1 MKQFHPVRRL
11 TVLVVA
17 AAMAVSMAL
26 PAAALWNVQEAA
38 APSVAAFSKNSL
50 VTDVISFAPDDFVA
64 DAGKLSLDSIILT
77 SLPDQNAGVLTLG
90 DKEIAAGDVVGMSAV
105 SGLRFRPLTAPT
117 VAATCFT
124 FTPIFSD
131 GTTGNDV
138 KVSLYLLT
146 AQNAAPV
153 AENLSISTY
162 KNVAV
167 TGQFTATD
175 PEGDLLT
182 FRLKDKPA
190 RGAVTL
196 PEDGSTNFVYTPYEN
211 KTGKDSFTYVAEDAV
226 GNQSAPATV
235 EVKISKPNTKVTYAD
250 MDGVPACKAAIHL
263 AEDGILIGEC
273 MGGQYYFQPDL
284 PVSRS
289 EFVALAMQTVKLNAL
304 EGIDRTGFADD
315 ASIPTWSKGY
325 VASALKSGVV
335 QGNRSDE
342 GVVFR
347 ADSTIT
353 RAEAAV
359 LLDRLLQVT
368 DVTSPTHFA
377 DSDLAP
383 AWAYQSAVNLETVG
397 VLGTD
402 VNGAL
407 DLSNTLTRADAAEML
422 SGALDVLDSRDSG
435 SWLPWK

>member
-1 MKQFHPVRRL
+1 
-11 TVLVVA
+11 
-17 AAMAVSMAL
+17 MAL
-26 PAAALWNVQEAA
+26 PAAALWNMAEDAT
-38 APSVAAFSKNSL
+38 PSVAAFSKNSL
-50 VTDVISFAPDDFVA
+50 TTDVISFSSDDFVA
-64 DAGKLSLDSIILT
+64 DAGKLTLDSIILT

-90 DKEIAAGDVVGMSAV
+90 DKEIALGDAIGMSAV
-105 SGLRFRPLTAPT
+105 SGLRFRPLENPS

-131 GTTGNDV
+131 GTTGQDV
-138 KVSLYLLT
+138 KVGLYLL
-146 AQNAAPV
+146 NSENSAPV

-182 FRLKDKPA
+182 FRLMDKPA
-190 RGAVTL
+190 RGEVSL
-196 PEDGSTNFVYTPYEN
+196 PEDGSANFVYTPYEN
-211 KTGKDSFTYVAEDAV
+211 KMGKDSFTYIVEDAV
-226 GNQSAPATV
+226 GNQSKPATV
-235 EVKISKPNTKVTYAD
+235 DVKIKKPDTKVTYAD
-250 MDGVPACKAAIHL
+250 MDGVPAHKAAIRL
-263 AEDGILIGEC
+263 AEEGILIGEC
-273 MGGQYYFQPDL
+273 MGGNYYFQPSL

-304 EGIDRTGFADD
+304 DGISRTGFADD

-335 QGNRSDE
+335 QGNRSDD
-342 GVVFR
+342 GIIFR

-368 DVTSPTHFA
+368 DVTSPTLFT

-397 VLGTD
+397 VLNAD
-402 VNGAL
+402 ANGAL
-407 DLSNTLTRADAAEML
+407 DLSDTLTRADAAEML
-422 SGALDVLDSRDSG
+422 SGALDVLDSRESN